1 MPESLLQY
9 LLGLLDVIEEPVVL
23 ASALERFSLPAALR
37 LIEEGVLRQ
46 TSDAEEI
53 IRPKR
58 FGPPITVVV
67 RKTASGIW
75 GVPEEDEYYESV
87 KLTDDDIRLY
97 EIRLSGLVE
106 KIRKEN
112 GIDGT
117 GYQPDRGLVHVGKRL
132 VRGHG
137 LVAVYLSLPNIN
149 PDAVLARLK
158 RMDAPGRGGTVAL
171 LTPTALSESTEFRRL
186 VATDNVVPIS
196 LMQPAASGTL
206 DLDWEQCLGQT
217 GTAERATS
225 VSPAKR
231 QAQKSIGSPAAVVAI
246 DGYMAARGL
255 NDTQF
260 ANQFQTT
267 DRTLRKFL
275 KTGKMRRANF
285 EAMAACIGVSIEEL
299 LAGNLQSAD
308 TKSSR

>member
-97 EIRLSGLVE
+97 EISIRCLVE
-106 KIRKEN
+106 KIRREN
-112 GIDGT
+112 AISGNGFE
-117 GYQPDRGLVHVGKRL
+117 PDRGLIHVGERL
-132 VRGHG
+132 SEGE
-137 LVAVYLSLPNIN
+137 AFDVYLTFCNHDADTLLGRMRRLNAGQN
-149 PDAVLARLK
+149 PV
-158 RMDAPGRGGTVAL
+158 VV
-171 LTPTALSESTEFRRL
+171 LTPTPAQPRTEHRRLLADDGVILTALSPLAEDNSLAVDWNRMKPGNRVQPQPSVAVGMKLKRTVGSPEAVEAIKSYIQARVWDLTEF
-186 VATDNVVPIS
+186 
-196 LMQPAASGTL
+196 
-206 DLDWEQCLGQT
+206 
-217 GTAERATS
+217 S
-225 VSPAKR
+225 V
-231 QAQKSIGSPAAVVAI
+231 QAGV
-246 DGYMAARGL
+246 
-255 NDTQF
+255 
-260 ANQFQTT
+260 T
-267 DRTLRKFL
+267 DRTLRSFFE
-275 KTGKMRRANF
+275 TGKMQRGNF
-285 EAMAACIGVSIEEL
+285 KTMAESIGVTPEQLLRGEL
-299 LAGNLQSAD
+299 PD
-308 TKSSR
+308 TIKRPTPR